1 LKEGSLMP
9 SYQGKRAFLELLRQE
24 GVDMIFG
31 NPGTT
36 ELPLMDALAVET
48 GIDYTLGLNEAVV
61 MAMADGYAQA
71 SGKLAVANVHVAPGL
86 GNAMGMLYDAQKASS
101 PVLVTAGQHDQA
113 FTFQEPILWADL
125 AVMARPLVKWAVE
138 VTRLADLPRA
148 VHRAAKTALA
158 PPMGPVFLSLPVDV
172 LQESAEIDLG
182 KPTRVAANV
191 RADAEAVEEA
201 ARLLAAAKSPVL
213 IAGDAVAQSDALA
226 EVVALAELVGAP
238 VWAEGIAS
246 RATFPTT
253 HPLFQ
258 GHMQRLAPHIREN
271 LKRHDVLF
279 SIGGDLFTQ
288 SLPTKV
294 DPVPEGLAIIHLD
307 TDPWELGKNHPAD
320 IAMLGEPRS
329 TLPDITEKVQSLLR
343 GDAAEQAT
351 RRREAVAKET
361 ADKLAA
367 LRREAEALGKRTPI
381 PALALMK
388 VIGELLPKDAVVVEE
403 ALSSADR
410 IRNLI
415 PSVDARSW
423 FGMRAGGIG
432 WGLPAAVGVKLAL
445 PNRPVVALI
454 GDGSSMYT
462 MQALWTAAHRKIG
475 PLVFVILNNTSYRI
489 LKQRMNAMREYA
501 AQADHY
507 PGMDLVDPTIDFV
520 ALAGALGVKSARA
533 GTLGEVSDL
542 LKSALGRHEPFLIDV
557 ALDRNFKPV

>member
-1 LKEGSLMP
+1 MP
-9 SYQGKRAFLELLRQE
+9 NYQGKRAFLELLRQE

-48 GIDYTLGLNEAVV
+48 DIGYTLGLNEAVV

-101 PVLVTAGQHDQA
+101 PILVTAGQHDQA

-138 VTRLADLPRA
+138 VTRLEDLPRA

-172 LQESAEIDLG
+172 LQQTADIDLG
-182 KPTRVAANV
+182 APTRVAAGIQ
-191 RADAEAVEEA
+191 ADPAAVAEA
-201 ARLLAAAKSPVL
+201 ARLLASAKSPV
-213 IAGDAVAQSDALA
+213 IISGDAVAQSDALA
-226 EVVALAELVGAP
+226 EVAELADLLGAP

-246 RATFPTT
+246 RATFPST

-258 GHMQRLAPHIREN
+258 GHMQRLSPQIHEN

-288 SLPTKV
+288 SLPTKA
-294 DPVPEGLAIIHLD
+294 DPVPKGLRIIHLD

-320 IAMLGEPRS
+320 IAMLGEPKT
-329 TLPDITEKVQSLLR
+329 TLPGLIEDVRQLLS
-343 GDAAEQAT
+343 GDAAEQAA
-351 RRREAVAKET
+351 RRREAVARDT
-361 ADKLAA
+361 ADRLKA
-367 LRREAEALGKRTPI
+367 LRREADQLAKGNLI
-381 PALALMK
+381 HSLALMK
-388 VIGELLPKDAVVVEE
+388 TIGDILPSDAIVVEE

-410 IRNLI
+410 IRNLV
-415 PSVDARSW
+415 PSLDSKSW
-423 FGMRAGGIG
+423 FGLRGGGIG
-432 WGLPAAVGVKLAL
+432 WGLPAAVGVKLAQ
-445 PNRPVVALI
+445 PERPVVALI

-462 MQALWTAAHRKIG
+462 FQALWSAAHSKLG
-475 PLVFVILNNTSYRI
+475 TLVFVILNNTSYRI

-507 PGMDLVDPTIDFV
+507 PGMELVEPAIDFV
-520 ALAGALGVKSARA
+520 GLAGSLGVRGGA
-533 GTLGEVSDL
+533 
-542 LKSALGRHEPFLIDV
+542 LKPSSRCRTF
-557 ALDRNFKPV
+557 

>member
-1 LKEGSLMP
+1 
-9 SYQGKRAFLELLRQE
+9 
-24 GVDMIFG
+24 MIFG

-48 GIDYTLGLNEAVV
+48 DIGYTLGLNEAVV

-101 PVLVTAGQHDQA
+101 PILVTAGQHDQA

-138 VTRLADLPRA
+138 VTRLEDLPRA

-172 LQESAEIDLG
+172 LQQTADIDLG
-182 KPTRVAANV
+182 APTRVAAGV
-191 RADAEAVEEA
+191 RADEA
-201 ARLLAAAKSPVL
+201 AVAETARMLASAKRPVI

-226 EVVALAELVGAP
+226 EVAELADLLGAP

-246 RATFPTT
+246 RATFPST

-258 GHMQRLAPHIREN
+258 GHMQRLSPQIHEN

-288 SLPTKV
+288 SLPTKA
-294 DPVPEGLAIIHLD
+294 DPVPKGLRIIHLD
-307 TDPWELGKNHPAD
+307 TDPWELGKNHPTD
-320 IAMLGEPRS
+320 IAMLGEPKT
-329 TLPDITEKVQSLLR
+329 TLPGLIEDVRQLLS
-343 GDAAEQAT
+343 GDAAAQTA
-351 RRREAVAKET
+351 RRRQAVARDT
-361 ADKLAA
+361 ADRLNA
-367 LRREAEALGKRTPI
+367 LRREADQLAKGNLI
-381 PALALMK
+381 HSLALMK
-388 VIGELLPKDAVVVEE
+388 TIGDILPGDAIVVEE

-415 PSVDARSW
+415 PSLDSKSW
-423 FGMRAGGIG
+423 FGLRGGGIG

-445 PNRPVVALI
+445 PERPVVALI

-462 MQALWTAAHRKIG
+462 FQALWTAAHSKLG
-475 PLVFVILNNTSYRI
+475 TLVFVVLNNTSYRI
-489 LKQRMNAMREYA
+489 LKQRMNALREYA

-507 PGMDLVDPTIDFV
+507 PGMELVEPAIDFV
-520 ALAGALGVKSARA
+520 GLARSLGVRGARAETLQQVQELLTGALGRN
-533 GTLGEVSDL
+533 
-542 LKSALGRHEPFLIDV
+542 EPFLIDV
-557 ALDRNFKPV
+557 ALDRSFKPV